1 MKSIV
6 ISIALSLITTL
17 TFAQAKKYR
26 ISSKGE
32 SIGTLM
38 MNERNND
45 GTKHIEVVSQ
55 MKVKVVVTVGL
66 MYKLNTVFKN
76 GELHYSS
83 VTTYV
88 NGKVHSTSISENKG
102 DHYLLTLD
110 GHQTKKF
117 MKIKF
122 SEAMMYL
129 TEPVGH
135 KWIYSEID
143 DIMKPIKSL
152 GNHVYEVTNPKNG
165 HKSKYYYKN
174 GILEKT
180 DIPESIVP
188 FFLELI

>member
-1 MKSIV
+1 MKSIIV
-6 ISIALSLITTL
+6 TVVLVFISTLS
-17 TFAQAKKYR
+17 FSQSKKYN
-26 ISSKGE
+26 ISSKG
-32 SIGTLM
+32 SKIGTLVM
-38 MNERNND
+38 HETNIE

-55 MKVKVVVTVGL
+55 MKVKVVMTVSL
-66 MYKLNTVFKN
+66 MYKLNSVFKN
-76 GELHYSS
+76 GNLHHSS

-88 NGKVHSTSISENKG
+88 NGHVHSTSVTENKG
-102 DHYLLTLD
+102 DHYLLTID
-110 GHQTKKF
+110 GHSTKKF

-152 GNHVYEVTNPKNG
+152 GNHVYEITNPKNG
-165 HKSKYYYKN
+165 HKSKYYYKD
-174 GILEKT
+174 GVLDKT
-180 DIPESIVP
+180 NIPESIVP